1 MIKLLHGSGFRT
13 FAIALLLALAACSGA
28 TPSSPSQTPRATPTL
43 QPVPADALV
52 IKNGTIIDG
61 TGAAPILDG
70 VVVIQADRIV
80 AVGRLTDFAIP
91 ASVTVM
97 DARGGTILPG
107 IINAHVH
114 LAASPS
120 VRLLYF
126 LRMGVTSVCDMGS
139 SLRQMPLF
147 AQEHATGPAARGFK
161 SGPMIT
167 VPGGYPD
174 NVWHNDLNYEVTSPE
189 EARSAVA
196 DLVARGAD
204 VIKIALEPGGA
215 ADPWPM
221 LNLPQVQAI
230 VQEAHARGRLVRAH
244 VGRINGT
251 DVLDI
256 VLKAGVDIVDHVPL
270 PVFSALEEY
279 NLIKDSG
286 HIPMTPEYQ
295 DQLASLAEAGVIMV
309 PTLAAHTLWC
319 EASNLTPQQTQ
330 ACYAAYEEPVGLFHA
345 LGGMVALGNDYGA
358 DDALEKGIPLREMQ
372 LLLASGLT
380 PMEVIEAGTRTA
392 ARVCGHA
399 DELGTLEP
407 GRLAD
412 LIVVDGDPLVDIAAM
427 KRVEVVIKGGQVAL
441 PTE

>member
-1 MIKLLHGSGFRT
+1 
-13 FAIALLLALAACSGA
+13 
-28 TPSSPSQTPRATPTL
+28 
-43 QPVPADALV
+43 
-52 IKNGTIIDG
+52 
-61 TGAAPILDG
+61 
-70 VVVIQADRIV
+70 
-80 AVGRLTDFAIP
+80 
-91 ASVTVM
+91 
-97 DARGGTILPG
+97 
-107 IINAHVH
+107 
-114 LAASPS
+114 
-120 VRLLYF
+120 
-126 LRMGVTSVCDMGS
+126 
-139 SLRQMPLF
+139 MPLF

-204 VIKIALEPGGA
+204 VIKIPLEPGGA

-221 LNLPQVQAI
+221 LNLQQVQAI

-279 NLIKDSG
+279 NLIKDTG
-286 HIPMTPEYQ
+286 RITMTPEYQ

-330 ACYAAYEEPVGLFHA
+330 ACYEAYQEPVGLFHA
-345 LGGMVALGNDYGA
+345 LGGMVALANDYGA

-372 LLLASGLT
+372 LLLAAGLT

-392 ARVCGHA
+392 ARVCGHG

-427 KRVEVVIKGGQVAL
+427 KRVEVVIKGGQIAL